1 MTTLVYCRVIWV
13 DAGNGGM
20 FRTGPNPVAS
30 GAGKAP
36 ITRSCN
42 GMVPAEG
49 EPVVALGGLSERA
62 GVVGTVAVSTTENDD
77 SVTGPEDSVEIPGD
91 DVIEPPAGAAG
102 SPADDAETFMDESE
116 CFDIVRT

>member
-1 MTTLVYCRVIWV
+1 
-13 DAGNGGM
+13 M

-36 ITRSCN
+36 IILSCN
-42 GMVPAEG
+42 GMVPVEG
-49 EPVVALGGLSERA
+49 EPAIALGGLNERA
-62 GVVGTVAVSTTENDD
+62 GEVGTVAVSTTENDD

-102 SPADDAETFMDESE
+102 SPADDAEKFMDESE